1 MARTAIQQEEGEKC
15 VSKCRYSRLSSLD
28 ATKNPGNA
36 NSNNMVQS
44 EQVGSR
50 DSLTNNEQD
59 VPADVQTIGDID
71 IGLSNVSAVELNKR
85 APASKGTAVRI
96 EFDDGVTLQKKGV
109 HNGTHKL
116 NGEMITEADDA
127 EEEEEEEDDNP
138 QCGWHKWRPKCIQ
151 ICNNPIG
158 YLVFLSTFVVAQG
171 MTVNGLVYV
180 VVTSLERRY
189 NFPSVRSGFISS
201 SFDFTVMIII
211 VFVTYVGERGHK
223 PMWLGIGALLFA
235 CGSFMFAVPQFTTG
249 PYRVNDGQVHSE
261 ECNAFNR
268 TEDNPDSTDTMGL
281 SNYYW
286 VFIGAQV
293 LHGLGASPIYT
304 LGITYIDENVAPAS
318 AGIYL
323 GVFKAF
329 AILGPALG
337 YLLGG
342 VFLGMYI
349 DPLISKDELD
359 ITPRSPVWVGA
370 WWMGFLVT
378 GTLALIVAFPLCGFT
393 RSLPGA
399 KKVREQRRN
408 EAHNG
413 HQFEVRAGFSES
425 LMDFPRATWMLIR
438 NPAFMCVSMIT
449 VTETFSLAS
458 IAVFGPKYLESQF
471 NMTSGSA
478 AITAGLLVT
487 PSSVL
492 GALVGG
498 YMVKRFDLK
507 FRGMMKFV
515 LVSLCA
521 SFLLTFTFMISCP
534 NASFAGV
541 TVDYGNGTMAYSGD
555 EANLTAG
562 CNADCH
568 CANEFQPVC
577 GEDNVMYYSACHAGC
592 MNTQEDAEDSIE
604 RYNEC
609 HCVKSNNITST
620 PAASQ
625 GGALSGRCVT
635 DCPLRAPFFAL
646 LFLMITFTFL
656 ATVPMITGT
665 LRVVSRS
672 QRTYALGLQSL
683 MFRLLG
689 SVPGPVVF
697 GALIDRSCL
706 LWEYQADKSRK
717 CWTYN
722 NTLFSRYTLT
732 LLVVLKLLSI
742 LFCVLAVVLYKPSK
756 PLVEKVES
764 PEQSEAKVDNSRTD
778 LSITSYDDGTR
789 V

>member
-1 MARTAIQQEEGEKC
+1 MARTAIQHEEGDKC
-15 VSKCRYSRLSSLD
+15 VSKCRYSRLSSID
-28 ATKNPGNA
+28 RTKDPGNIDT
-36 NSNNMVQS
+36 NKMVQS
-44 EQVGSR
+44 EQSGSR
-50 DSLTNNEQD
+50 DSLTTNEQD
-59 VPADVQTIGDID
+59 VSADVHTNSD
-71 IGLSNVSAVELNKR
+71 IGLSNVTAVELNDR
-85 APASKGTAVRI
+85 PPTSKVTAVRVEENGNDI
-96 EFDDGVTLQKKGV
+96 ALQKNGV
-109 HNGTHKL
+109 YNEPNKISGVQST
-116 NGEMITEADDA
+116 GETITEADDDDDD
-127 EEEEEEEDDNP
+127 DDNP

-158 YLVFLSTFVVAQG
+158 YLSFLSIFVVAQG

-211 VFVTYVGERGHK
+211 IFVTYVGERGHK
-223 PMWLGIGALLFA
+223 PMWLGIGALLFS

-249 PYRVNDGQVHSE
+249 PYRVNDGEIHSD
-261 ECNAFNR
+261 ECNAFNQ
-268 TEDNPDSTDTMGL
+268 TEDSPDSTDTRGL

-304 LGITYIDENVAPAS
+304 LGITYIDENVVPAS

-359 ITPRSPVWVGA
+359 ITPKSPVWVGA

-378 GTLALIVAFPLCGFT
+378 GVLALIVAIPLCGFT

-399 KKVREQRRN
+399 KKVRELRRN

-413 HQFEVRAGFSES
+413 HEFEVRAGLSHS
-425 LMDFPRATWMLIR
+425 LIDFPRATWMLIR
-438 NPAFMCVSMIT
+438 NPAFMCVSMVT
-449 VTETFSLAS
+449 VTETFTLAS

-498 YMVKRFDLK
+498 YIVKRFDLK

-515 LVSLCA
+515 LVALCA

-534 NASFAGV
+534 NAPFAGV
-541 TVDYGNGTMAYSGD
+541 TVDYGNGTMKYSGK

-568 CANEFQPVC
+568 CGNDFQPVC
-577 GEDNVMYYSACHAGC
+577 GEDNIMYYSACHAGC
-592 MNTQEDAEDSIE
+592 MNTVEDTEESE
-604 RYNEC
+604 EKYHEC
-609 HCVKSNNITST
+609 HCVMSNNVTSN
-620 PAASQ
+620 PLAQ
-625 GGALSGRCVT
+625 GGAMSGRCT
-635 DCPLRAPFFAL
+635 SDCPLRAPFFAL

-656 ATVPMITGT
+656 ATVPMITAT

-697 GALIDRSCL
+697 GALIDQSCL
-706 LWEYQADKSRK
+706 LWEHQSNGSRK

-722 NTLFSRYTLT
+722 NSLFSRYTLT

-742 LFCVLAVVLYKPSK
+742 LFCILAAVLYKPSK

-764 PEQSEAKVDNSRTD
+764 PEQSEAKVENSRTD
-778 LSITSYDDGTR
+778 LSIASYDNGSR

>member
-1 MARTAIQQEEGEKC
+1 
-15 VSKCRYSRLSSLD
+15 
-28 ATKNPGNA
+28 
-36 NSNNMVQS
+36 MVQS
-44 EQVGSR
+44 NEQTGSR
-50 DSLTNNEQD
+50 DSLTANEQEVSLSD
-59 VPADVQTIGDID
+59 TSSSINGTA
-71 IGLSNVSAVELNKR
+71 GLSNGTLVHADIHTPSNGSLRITDIGSAQELERKNIANGVHRKAGEETSSQNDLVEENG
-85 APASKGTAVRI
+85 SDG
-96 EFDDGVTLQKKGV
+96 DDGKG
-109 HNGTHKL
+109 
-116 NGEMITEADDA
+116 DA
-127 EEEEEEEDDNP
+127 GSYL
-138 QCGWHKWRPKCIQ
+138 CGWYSWRPKCIQ
-151 ICNNPIG
+151 VCNNPIG
-158 YLVFLSTFVVAQG
+158 YLVFLSLFVVAQG

-189 NFPSVRSGFISS
+189 NFPSVRTGFISS

-223 PMWLGIGALLFA
+223 PMWLGIGAFIFA
-235 CGSFMFAVPQFTTG
+235 CGSFLFASPQFTTG
-249 PYRVNDGQVHSE
+249 PYMIYGEEIHSD
-261 ECNAFNR
+261 ECSAFNHSLNGSNI
-268 TEDNPDSTDTMGL
+268 DNGTNDEVQGL
-281 SNYYW
+281 SNYFW
-286 VFIGAQV
+286 VFIGAQI

-342 VFLGMYI
+342 VFLGFYI
-349 DPLISKDELD
+349 DPLIDRNELD
-359 ITPRSPVWVGA
+359 IDPHSPVWVGA

-378 GTLALIVAFPLCGFT
+378 GILALIVAFPLCGFP

-399 KKVREQRRN
+399 EKIREQRRN

-413 HQFEVRAGFSES
+413 HEFEVRAGFSGG
-425 LMDFPRATWMLIR
+425 LIDFPRATWMLIR
-438 NPAFMCVSMIT
+438 NPAFMCVSMVS
-449 VTETFSLAS
+449 VTETFTLAS

-507 FRGMMKFV
+507 FRGMMKFI
-515 LVSLCA
+515 LASLCA

-534 NASFAGV
+534 NAPFAGV
-541 TVDYGNGTMAYSGD
+541 TVEYSNGSLSYGGGS
-555 EANLTAG
+555 ANLSAE
-562 CNADCH
+562 CNSHCH
-568 CANEFQPVC
+568 CTDNFQPVC
-577 GEDNVMYYSACHAGC
+577 GEDDVMYYSACHAGC
-592 MNTQEDAEDSIE
+592 ETVQSEDTYEK
-604 RYNEC
+604 C
-609 HCVKSNNITST
+609 HCIASSNSTSQS
-620 PAASQ
+620 PNY
-625 GGALSGRCVT
+625 GHGVSGRCAT

-672 QRTYALGLQSL
+672 QRTYALGVQSL
-683 MFRLLG
+683 MFRMLG

-697 GALIDRSCL
+697 GALIDKSCL
-706 LWEYQADKSRK
+706 LWQYGQDGSRK

-722 NTLFSRYTLT
+722 NELFSRYTLT
-732 LLVVLKLLSI
+732 LLVVLKLLSVVFVI
-742 LFCVLAVVLYKPSK
+742 LAHVLYKPSK
-756 PLVEKVES
+756 PLIKKVDS
-764 PEQSEAKVDNSRTD
+764 QDGIRSKASQSE
-778 LSITSYDDGTR
+778 LSISSQDTGTI